1 MEAATLKKKSTGLS
15 KGKLKKTIKN
25 VLCRP
30 DSINWPVVSEENAKD
45 LSASLRNYKV
55 EIPEFKKLKWDI
67 LKNIPKE
74 ERPKP
79 PPIKKPDGLLF
90 GLRHCSEAIVSKN
103 CSALMVDSE
112 VHPKPIVQPIIE
124 ACITAEVPVVCL
136 KNLKELSLSN
146 FGVKTACLGVK
157 QHCLEEISK
166 KIRALAKMCA
176 PMQPKSIQNVEVTV
190 KSEPQD
196 TKMTDGPNNTEITN
210 YLLKRISK
218 KTRIFVPPSDTE
230 TKGVEKKFIGQD
242 FIEFF
247 GKINKENTNEVKNFE
262 HAYKN
267 MKLKRITNN
276 PNRVQMGKKR
286 KIHNTK

>member
-30 DSINWPVVSEENAKD
+30 DSINWPVVTEENATD
-45 LSASLRNYKV
+45 LSTSLRDYKV
-55 EIPEFKKLKWDI
+55 DIPEFKKLKWDV

-90 GLRHCSEAIVSKN
+90 GLRQCSDAVGSKD

-112 VHPKPIVQPIIE
+112 VNPKSIVQPIIE
-124 ACITAEVPVVCL
+124 ACVTSEVPVICL

-157 QHCLEEISK
+157 QGCLEEITK
-166 KIRALAKMCA
+166 KIRELAKMCA
-176 PMQPKSIQNVEVTV
+176 MMPPKSIQKEVTV
-190 KSEPQD
+190 KTESQD
-196 TKMTDGPNNTEITN
+196 IKMSDSIDNTEIPN

-218 KTRIFVPPSDTE
+218 KTRVFVPPSDTE
-230 TKGVEKKFIGQD
+230 TKEVKKKFVGQD
-242 FIEFF
+242 FIELS
-247 GKINKENTNEVKNFE
+247 GKTNKENTSDKRNVK

-276 PNRVQMGKKR
+276 PNRQHKGKKR
-286 KIHNTK
+286 KTENAK

>member
-25 VLCRP
+25 VLCCP
-30 DSINWPVVSEENAKD
+30 DSINWPVVSEENARE
-45 LSASLRNYKV
+45 LSTSLKNYKV

-90 GLRHCSEAIVSKN
+90 GLRHCSGAIESKD

-112 VHPKPIVQPIIE
+112 VNPKSIVQPIIE
-124 ACITAEVPVVCL
+124 ACITTEVPVICL

-157 QHCLEEISK
+157 QGHLEGITE
-166 KIRALAKMCA
+166 KIRELAKMCP
-176 PMQPKSIQNVEVTV
+176 PMKPKSIQNEEVTV
-190 KSEPQD
+190 KIEQNMKMSD
-196 TKMTDGPNNTEITN
+196 TIDNTEIKN
-210 YLLKRISK
+210 YLLKRISQ
-218 KTRIFVPPSDTE
+218 KTRVFVPPSDIV
-230 TKGVEKKFIGQD
+230 TKEVKKKFIGQD
-242 FIEFF
+242 FIKLS
-247 GKINKENTNEVKNFE
+247 GNSHKEKTNEERNAK
-262 HAYKN
+262 HGYKN
-267 MKLKRITNN
+267 MKLKRIMNN

-286 KIHNTK
+286 KTINTK

>member
-1 MEAATLKKKSTGLS
+1 MQAATLKKKSTGLS

-30 DSINWPVVSEENAKD
+30 DSINWPVLSEENARD
-45 LSASLRNYKV
+45 LSTSLRKYKV
-55 EIPEFKKLKWDI
+55 EIPEFKKLKWDV

-79 PPIKKPDGLLF
+79 PPIKKPDGLLL
-90 GLRHCSEAIVSKN
+90 GLRQCSEAIRNKD
-103 CSALMVDSE
+103 CSALIVDSE
-112 VHPKPIVQPIIE
+112 VNPKSIAQPIIE
-124 ACITAEVPVVCL
+124 ACITAEVPVIGF

-157 QHCLEEISK
+157 QGCLEEISK
-166 KIRALAKMCA
+166 KIRELAKMCA
-176 PMQPKSIQNVEVTV
+176 PMPPKSVQKEEVTV
-190 KSEPQD
+190 KTESQD
-196 TKMTDGPNNTEITN
+196 IKMSDSIDNTEITN

-218 KTRIFVPPSDTE
+218 KTRVFVPPSDTE
-230 TKGVEKKFIGQD
+230 TKEVKKKFAGQD
-242 FIEFF
+242 FIEFS
-247 GKINKENTNEVKNFE
+247 GKTNKENTSDERNVK

-276 PNRVQMGKKR
+276 PNRLHMGKKR
-286 KIHNTK
+286 KTENAK

>member
-1 MEAATLKKKSTGLS
+1 MEAATLKKKSTGS

-30 DSINWPVVSEENAKD
+30 DSINWPVISDENARD
-45 LSASLRNYKV
+45 LSSSLSKYKV
-55 EIPEFKKLKWDI
+55 DIPEFKKLKWDVI
-67 LKNIPKE
+67 KNIPKQ

-90 GLRHCSEAIVSKN
+90 GLRECSEGVGNKD
-103 CSALMVDSE
+103 CSTLIVDSE
-112 VHPKPIVQPIIE
+112 VNPKSIVQPIIE
-124 ACITAEVPVVCL
+124 ACVTAEVPVVCL

-157 QHCLEEISK
+157 KGCLEEITK
-166 KIRALAKMCA
+166 KIREFAKMCA
-176 PMQPKSIQNVEVTV
+176 PMQPKSIQNEEGTV
-190 KSEPQD
+190 KPEPQD
-196 TKMTDGPNNTEITN
+196 IKMSDSIDKTEITN
-210 YLLKRISK
+210 YHLKRISK
-218 KTRIFVPPSDTE
+218 KTRVFVPPSDLE
-230 TKGVEKKFIGQD
+230 AKEAKKKFIGQD
-242 FIEFF
+242 FIELS
-247 GKINKENTNEVKNFE
+247 GKINKENTNEVKNVK

-286 KIHNTK
+286 KTENTK